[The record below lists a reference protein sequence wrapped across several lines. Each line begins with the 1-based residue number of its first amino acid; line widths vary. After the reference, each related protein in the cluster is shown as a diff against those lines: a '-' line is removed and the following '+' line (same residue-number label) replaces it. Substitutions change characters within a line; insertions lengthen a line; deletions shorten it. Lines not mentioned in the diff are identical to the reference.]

1 MLSDGHA
8 RTGNPSSD
16 GGTVR
21 SGSWRRSAAIFPGIQ
36 RQLDRRATGFIPV
49 AEGGDSTKLAS
60 LRVAPW
66 RPARPLVAEEGDST
80 RRAGRVG
87 SDSDRQP
94 RNASYRNRAL
104 STAWSALPKGPPAA
118 IMPTAI
124 LMLPRCWSVCF
135 SGVWTSSASHP
146 FATLTI
152 AVETRKPAN
161 GCMNRLGR
169 HRKPSA

>member
-49 AEGGDSTKLAS
+49 AEGGDST
-60 LRVAPW
+60 
-66 RPARPLVAEEGDST
+66 

-87 SDSDRQP
+87 FRFGSAATERFVPES
-94 RNASYRNRAL
+94 
-104 STAWSALPKGPPAA
+104 SALDCVVSFAQRPA
-118 IMPTAI
+118 
-124 LMLPRCWSVCF
+124 
-135 SGVWTSSASHP
+135 SGDYADRYLD
-146 FATLTI
+146 FA
-152 AVETRKPAN
+152 AVLERLFQRRVDLVSEPSIRNPYYCRGNEETRQRMYEQAGASSKTI
-161 GCMNRLGR
+161 CL
-169 HRKPSA
+169 S